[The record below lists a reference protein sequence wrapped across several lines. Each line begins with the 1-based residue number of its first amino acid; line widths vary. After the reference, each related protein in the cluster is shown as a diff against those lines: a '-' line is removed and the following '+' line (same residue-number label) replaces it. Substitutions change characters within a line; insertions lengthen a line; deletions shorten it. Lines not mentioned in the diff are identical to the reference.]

1 MTQQAP
7 ARPTPSPRSRARS
20 SLAARLFPTRVLP
33 TRVLLSHLLPSH
45 LLPTR
50 VLTAR
55 LLALLLVTGLT
66 QLACGAPQGP
76 QPAERPAPAT
86 DRIADPL
93 ADAPVLLA
101 LGDSLTAGLGL
112 AQSQAWPA
120 LLQTRLLAEGYRY
133 RVVNAGVSGDTSA
146 SGLARLDWQLAQKPA
161 VVVLELGANDG
172 LRGLPVA
179 HTRENLAQIITRSK
193 AAGAQVVLAGMQVP
207 PNMGADY
214 SAAFRQMFPELAA
227 AHGVPLIPFVLE
239 GVAGDAK
246 LNQADGIH
254 PTAEGQVILAETIW
268 TNLRPLLTKS
278 P

>member
-1 MTQQAP
+1 MTPAP

-20 SLAARLFPTRVLP
+20 SLVARRLATL
-33 TRVLLSHLLPSH
+33 
-45 LLPTR
+45 
-50 VLTAR
+50 
-55 LLALLLVTGLT
+55 LLATP
-66 QLACGAPQGP
+66 LACGAPQQAPPPAAGP
-76 QPAERPAPAT
+76 VSGPV
-86 DRIADPL
+86 DPRG
-93 ADAPVLLA
+93 DAPVLLA

-120 LLQTRLLAEGYRY
+120 LLQSRLDAEGYRY

-146 SGLARLDWQLAQKPA
+146 GGLARLDWQLAQKPA
-161 VVVLELGANDG
+161 LVVLELGANDG

-179 HTRENLAQIITRSK
+179 HTRENLAQIITRCK

-214 SAAFRQMFPELAA
+214 SAGFRQMFPDLAA
-227 AHGVPLIPFVLE
+227 AHAVPLIPFVLE

-268 TNLRPLLTKS
+268 THLRPLLKKT

>member
-1 MTQQAP
+1 MTQAP
-7 ARPTPSPRSRARS
+7 ARTTPSPRSRAHS
-20 SLAARLFPTRVLP
+20 SLATHHFAHHFAHRFTDFLAAHRFAHRFTSRCAH
-33 TRVLLSHLLPSH
+33 RF
-45 LLPTR
+45 
-50 VLTAR
+50 AA
-55 LLALLLVTGLT
+55 LALVTLS
-66 QLACGAPQGP
+66 ACGAPQAP
-76 QPAERPAPAT
+76 PSVERSPPVAAV
-86 DRIADPL
+86 DPL

-101 LGDSLTAGLGL
+101 LGDSVTAGLGL

-120 LLQTRLLAEGYRY
+120 LLQARQLAEGYRY

-146 SGLARLDWQLAQKPA
+146 AGLARLAWQLAQKPA
-161 VVVLELGANDG
+161 LVVLELGANDG

-214 SAAFRQMFPELAA
+214 SAAFRQMFPDLAA

-239 GVAGDAK
+239 GVAGDPR

-254 PTAEGQVILAETIW
+254 PTAEGQVILTETIW
-268 TNLRPLLTKS
+268 THVRPLLTKS

>member
-1 MTQQAP
+1 MTPAP
-7 ARPTPSPRSRARS
+7 ARPTLSPRSRARG
-20 SLAARLFPTRVLP
+20 SLVARVLA
-33 TRVLLSHLLPSH
+33 T
-45 LLPTR
+45 
-50 VLTAR
+50 
-55 LLALLLVTGLT
+55 LLLTP
-66 QLACGAPQGP
+66 LACGAPP
-76 QPAERPAPAT
+76 QPPPPAAT
-86 DRIADPL
+86 TVAGPVDPH

-120 LLQTRLLAEGYRY
+120 LLQARLDAEGFRY

-161 VVVLELGANDG
+161 IVVLELGANDG

-179 HTRENLAQIITRSK
+179 HTKENLAQIITRCK

-214 SAAFRQMFPELAA
+214 SAEFREMFPDLAA
-227 AHGVPLIPFVLE
+227 AHAVPLIPFVLE

-254 PTAEGQVILAETIW
+254 PTAEGQVILAGTIW
-268 TNLRPLLTKS
+268 THLKPLLKKT